1 MDCVKTLEHQIIN
14 DKPQVSD
21 YLFDINQET
30 AERAFRNTSFSPEK
44 RGESVRLE
52 YAKSLLIDK
61 IKVLDEIVRASKR
74 GASIRPDYNAMVDE
88 WFQSHRLKLRDCY
101 TSWLYSHSKVA
112 SSFITGP
119 ANFPVARNQKLSGY
133 ADAKLLAIDEFREKS
148 MKKLLKFV
156 MPHGDGSSIQTDDP
170 NASDKIE
177 HKIAALE
184 KQREDMKAI
193 NKMIRKYF
201 KNDQID
207 ISVECLSEFK
217 KILVEQFDMDDEQ
230 IADLINPSYSG
241 KVVGFETWQLQNLG
255 ANIKRYKQRLAQ
267 VEKINSAT
275 IDDAFSNGI
284 RVTVSDDKKICIHF
298 GFKPSDDIRTLLK
311 ENAFKF
317 SRGRD
322 CAWVRKFTLNAA
334 SSYFNCIKPKLVSLE
349 A

>member
-156 MPHGDGSSIQTDDP
+156 MPS
-170 NASDKIE
+170 
-177 HKIAALE
+177 
-184 KQREDMKAI
+184 
-193 NKMIRKYF
+193 
-201 KNDQID
+201 
-207 ISVECLSEFK
+207 
-217 KILVEQFDMDDEQ
+217 
-230 IADLINPSYSG
+230 
-241 KVVGFETWQLQNLG
+241 W
-255 ANIKRYKQRLAQ
+255 
-267 VEKINSAT
+267 
-275 IDDAFSNGI
+275 
-284 RVTVSDDKKICIHF
+284 
-298 GFKPSDDIRTLLK
+298 
-311 ENAFKF
+311 
-317 SRGRD
+317 
-322 CAWVRKFTLNAA
+322 
-334 SSYFNCIKPKLVSLE
+334 
-349 A
+349 